1 MPTKVCSDFCLFECR
16 SRQHAPLMH
25 QTSHSGQGSL
35 GQPARIEAFWP
46 SPANSRPPSHAS
58 PHRPPPRAGSQ
69 GRKRQHQKR
78 GVGNSPIV
86 GHRAAVDSLK
96 ADLGLE
102 GSDMVDLQELGR
114 PLKGNAGVVP
124 ETKSPAG
131 LQLTR
136 HLEYDILQ
144 CIAKDRPEVRRHHAH
159 SLCVFKMLVHANWPA
174 DLTDFT
180 ELG

>member
-144 CIAKDRPEVRRHHAH
+144 CIAKDRPEVNKHHALLL
-159 SLCVFKMLVHANWPA
+159 LCLDMHTGQKM
-174 DLTDFT
+174 
-180 ELG
+180 